1 MANKFILVPQEI
13 YRGLTTFDTGEPNID
28 DVRRTLDKTRRV
40 KEHPSAKNILY
51 NQELRRYLHLRN
63 EREIDRL
70 ELKWLPRL
78 RVLL

>member
-63 EREIDRL
+63 EKENQ
-70 ELKWLPRL
+70 PV
-78 RVLL
+78 RVEMVERV